1 MQWKGATEARPL
13 QERSHVGGGS
23 DTLTLVSRLCGTIPL
38 EGRQASRGRCSLD
51 NPVTHDVST
60 STINDEGQNE
70 DLPALNDRERNILR
84 LVVEEFVDSAGPV
97 GSRSLAKESS
107 LDLSA
112 ASIRNTMADLEDM
125 GYLDHP
131 YTSAGRVPTRLGYRI
146 FVDDLMDTPELTDVE
161 REMLKMRLARLIK
174 DTDELLRE
182 STRLLSTLSNLL
194 GIALSP
200 RLSTGVLDRLDI
212 VPLSGSRLM
221 FVLSVRGGLVKTI
234 VLGFESDLQRSEIDR
249 VVSILNERLAGL
261 TLQEI
266 RKTHEERVKDL
277 QDQTGIIELVVD
289 ESSVLFSEPEE
300 GRLQF
305 GGTENI
311 LTQPEF
317 QEPDDVRRLIEIIE
331 DEDRVVQVLEDL
343 FESDPDAVGQ
353 ATIRIG
359 GETDEEEMESYSIVT
374 SPYRLGDTV
383 GTLGVIGPT
392 RMDYPRAV
400 ALVENA
406 ANVINRTG
414 ESSLEESSN
423 SSSSSSKSP

>member
-1 MQWKGATEARPL
+1 MDCRRK
-13 QERSHVGGGS
+13 
-23 DTLTLVSRLCGTIPL
+23 
-38 EGRQASRGRCSLD
+38 SLD
-51 NPVTHDVST
+51 NRVIRNVST
-60 STINDEGQNE
+60 SAVNGEKQNE
-70 DLPALNDRERNILR
+70 DRPALSDRERAILS
-84 LVVEEFVDSAGPV
+84 LVVEEFIDAAGPV
-97 GSRSLAKESS
+97 GSRSLAKNSS

-131 YTSAGRVPTRLGYRI
+131 YTSAGRVPTRLGYRT
-146 FVDDLMDTPELTDVE
+146 FVDELMDTPELTPVE
-161 REMLKMRLARLIK
+161 RKVLKLRLEQLVS

-182 STRLLSTLSNLL
+182 STRLLSKLSNLL

-221 FVLSVRGGLVKTI
+221 FVLSVRGGVVKTI
-234 VLGFESDLQRSEIDR
+234 VLGFEADLSRSEIDR

-266 RKTHEERVKDL
+266 RETHEDRMKDL
-277 QDQTGIIELVVD
+277 RDQTGLIDLVMD
-289 ESSVLFSEPEE
+289 ESAVLFSEPEE

-305 GGTENI
+305 DGTENI

-317 QEPDDVRRLIEIIE
+317 QEPDDVRRLIQIIE
-331 DEDRVVQVLEDL
+331 DEDRVVQVLENL
-343 FESDPDAVGQ
+343 FESDPDAVGT
-353 ATIRIG
+353 ATVRIG
-359 GETDEEEMESYSIVT
+359 GETAEEEMESYSIVT

-392 RMDYPRAV
+392 RMDYARAV

-406 ANVINRTG
+406 ANVINRPSDD
-414 ESSLEESSN
+414 EAP
-423 SSSSSSKSP
+423 SPSDFTKDS

>member
-1 MQWKGATEARPL
+1 M
-13 QERSHVGGGS
+13 
-23 DTLTLVSRLCGTIPL
+23 
-38 EGRQASRGRCSLD
+38 
-51 NPVTHDVST
+51 ST
-60 STINDEGQNE
+60 SGVNAE
-70 DLPALNDRERNILR
+70 DQYEDRPSLSDRERTILG
-84 LVVEEFVDSAGPV
+84 LVVEEFVDEAGPV
-97 GSRSLAKESS
+97 GSRSLAKDSS

-131 YTSAGRVPTRLGYRI
+131 YTSAGRVPTRLGYRT
-146 FVDDLMDTPELTDVE
+146 FVDELMDTPQLTEVE
-161 REMLKMRLARLIK
+161 REMLKMRLARLVR

-200 RLSTGVLDRLDI
+200 RLATGVLDRLDI

-221 FVLSVRGGLVKTI
+221 FVLSVRGGVVKTL
-234 VLGFESDLQRSEIDR
+234 VLGFESDLDRTEIDR

-261 TLQEI
+261 TLREI
-266 RKTHEERVKDL
+266 RETHEERMKDL
-277 QDQTGIIELVVD
+277 RDKTGLIQLVVD

-300 GRLQF
+300 GRLEF

-311 LTQPEF
+311 LSQPEF

-331 DEDRVVQVLEDL
+331 DEDRVVQVLENL
-343 FESDPDAVGQ
+343 FDSDPDAVGQ
-353 ATIRIG
+353 AIIRIG

-374 SPYRLGDTV
+374 SPYRLGETV

-406 ANVINRTG
+406 ADVINRSG
-414 ESSLEESSN
+414 DELAAPSGD
-423 SSSSSSKSP
+423 PA

>member
-1 MQWKGATEARPL
+1 
-13 QERSHVGGGS
+13 
-23 DTLTLVSRLCGTIPL
+23 
-38 EGRQASRGRCSLD
+38 
-51 NPVTHDVST
+51 VST
-60 STINDEGQNE
+60 SAVHAE
-70 DLPALNDRERNILR
+70 DAPGDRPDLSERERTILR
-84 LVVEEFVDSAGPV
+84 LVVEEFVDAAGPV

-146 FVDDLMDTPELTDVE
+146 FVDELMDTPELTEVE
-161 REMLKMRLARLIK
+161 QEMLKMRLARLVS

-182 STRLLSTLSNLL
+182 STRLLSRLSNLL

-221 FVLSVRGGLVKTI
+221 FVISVRGGLVKTL
-234 VLGFESDLQRSEIDR
+234 VLGFEADLQRSEVDR
-249 VVSILNERLAGL
+249 VVSLLNERLAGL
-261 TLQEI
+261 TLREI
-266 RKTHEERVKDL
+266 RDTHEERVQDL
-277 QDQTGIIELVVD
+277 PDDTGLIQLVVD
-289 ESSVLFSEPEE
+289 QAAVLFSEPEE
-300 GRLQF
+300 GRLEF

-311 LTQPEF
+311 LSQPEF
-317 QEPDDVRRLIEIIE
+317 QEPDDVRRLIGIIE

-353 ATIRIG
+353 AVIRIG
-359 GETDEEEMESYSIVT
+359 SETDQEEMDSYSIVT

-400 ALVENA
+400 ALVQNA
-406 ANVINRTG
+406 ADIINRSEAG
-414 ESSLEESSN
+414 PAASSAPSA
-423 SSSSSSKSP
+423 

>member
-1 MQWKGATEARPL
+1 M
-13 QERSHVGGGS
+13 
-23 DTLTLVSRLCGTIPL
+23 
-38 EGRQASRGRCSLD
+38 
-51 NPVTHDVST
+51 NNVST
-60 STINDEGQNE
+60 SPSGGAEHSE
-70 DLPALNDRERNILR
+70 ERPSLSDRERAILR
-84 LVVEEFVDSAGPV
+84 LAVEEFIDEAGPV

-131 YTSAGRVPTRLGYRI
+131 YTSAGRVPTRLGYRT
-146 FVDDLMDTPELTDVE
+146 FVDELMDTPELTPVE
-161 REMLKMRLARLIK
+161 RQVLKMRLEQLVS

-182 STRLLSTLSNLL
+182 STRLLSKLSNLL

-200 RLSTGVLDRLDI
+200 RLATGVLDRLEI
-212 VPLSGSRLM
+212 VPLSGSRYM
-221 FVLSVRGGLVKTI
+221 FVLSVRGGVVKTI
-234 VLGFESDLQRSEIDR
+234 VLRFEADLSRSEIDR

-266 RKTHEERVKDL
+266 RETHEDRMKDL
-277 QDQTGIIELVVD
+277 RDQTGLIELVMD
-289 ESSVLFSEPEE
+289 EATVLFSEPEE

-305 GGTENI
+305 EGTENI

-317 QEPDDVRRLIEIIE
+317 QEPDDVRRLIEVIE

-343 FESDPDAVGQ
+343 FESDPDAVGT

-359 GETDEEEMESYSIVT
+359 GESEEEEMDSYSIVT
-374 SPYRLGDTV
+374 SPYQLGDTI

-392 RMDYPRAV
+392 RMDYARAV

-406 ANVINRTG
+406 AAVVNRPADESPPS
-414 ESSLEESSN
+414 ESSGAS
-423 SSSSSSKSP
+423 

>member
-1 MQWKGATEARPL
+1 
-13 QERSHVGGGS
+13 
-23 DTLTLVSRLCGTIPL
+23 L
-38 EGRQASRGRCSLD
+38 ENRVIH
-51 NPVTHDVST
+51 NVST
-60 STINDEGQNE
+60 R
-70 DLPALNDRERNILR
+70 PANGEEQHGDPPVLSDRERTILR
-84 LVVEEFVDSAGPV
+84 LVVEEFIDTAGPV
-97 GSRSLAKESS
+97 GSRSVAKESS

-131 YTSAGRVPTRLGYRI
+131 YTSAGRVPTRLGYRT
-146 FVDDLMDTPELTDVE
+146 FVDELMDTPELTPVE
-161 REMLKMRLARLIK
+161 RQVLKMRLEQLVS

-182 STRLLSTLSNLL
+182 STRLLSKLSNLL

-221 FVLSVRGGLVKTI
+221 FVLSVRGGVVKTI
-234 VLGFESDLQRSEIDR
+234 VLGFEADLRRSEIDR

-261 TLQEI
+261 TLEEI
-266 RKTHEERVKDL
+266 RKTHEDRMKDL
-277 QDQTGIIELVVD
+277 RDQTGLIELVMD
-289 ESSVLFSEPEE
+289 ESAVLFSEPEE

-305 GGTENI
+305 DGTENI

-331 DEDRVVQVLEDL
+331 DEDRVVEVLENL
-343 FESDPDAVGQ
+343 FETDPDAVGT
-353 ATIRIG
+353 ATVRIG
-359 GETDEEEMESYSIVT
+359 GETQEEMDAYSIVT

-392 RMDYPRAV
+392 RMDYARAV

-406 ANVINRTG
+406 ANVINRPADD
-414 ESSLEESSN
+414 SPPSRSN
-423 SSSSSSKSP
+423 SSVAS

>member
-1 MQWKGATEARPL
+1 MVIVFDHSL
-13 QERSHVGGGS
+13 MS
-23 DTLTLVSRLCGTIPL
+23 DV
-38 EGRQASRGRCSLD
+38 
-51 NPVTHDVST
+51 NT
-60 STINDEGQNE
+60 SAVNAEEQNE
-70 DLPALNDRERNILR
+70 DRPALSDRERTILR

-97 GSRSLAKESS
+97 GSRSLAKEGS

-131 YTSAGRVPTRLGYRI
+131 YTSAGRIPTRLGYRT
-146 FVDDLMDTPELTDVE
+146 FVDDLMDTPELTEVE
-161 REMLKMRLARLIK
+161 REMLKMRLARLVS

-234 VLGFESDLQRSEIDR
+234 VLGFESDLKRSEIDR

-261 TLQEI
+261 TLREI
-266 RKTHEERVKDL
+266 RDTHEERVRDL
-277 QDQTGIIELVVD
+277 KDQTGLIELVVD
-289 ESSVLFSEPEE
+289 ESAVLFSEPEE
-300 GRLQF
+300 GRLEF

-343 FESDPDAVGQ
+343 FESDPEAVGQ
-353 ATIRIG
+353 AVIRIG
-359 GETDEEEMESYSIVT
+359 SETDEEEMESYSIVT
-374 SPYRLGDTV
+374 SPYRLGETV

-392 RMDYPRAV
+392 RMNYPRAV
-400 ALVENA
+400 ALVKNA
-406 ANVINRTG
+406 ADVINRIG
-414 ESSLEESSN
+414 DELAERPDASA
-423 SSSSSSKSP
+423 

>member
-1 MQWKGATEARPL
+1 M
-13 QERSHVGGGS
+13 
-23 DTLTLVSRLCGTIPL
+23 I
-38 EGRQASRGRCSLD
+38 
-51 NPVTHDVST
+51 HDVST
-60 STINDEGQNE
+60 SPVNREEHNE
-70 DLPALNDRERNILR
+70 ERPALSDRERAILR
-84 LVVEEFVDSAGPV
+84 LVVEEFIDEAGPV

-131 YTSAGRVPTRLGYRI
+131 YTSAGRVPTRLGYRT
-146 FVDDLMDTPELTDVE
+146 FVDELMDTPELTPVE
-161 REMLKMRLARLIK
+161 KQVLKMRLEQLVS

-182 STRLLSTLSNLL
+182 STRLLSKLSNLL

-221 FVLSVRGGLVKTI
+221 FVLSVRGGVVKTI
-234 VLGFESDLQRSEIDR
+234 VLGFEADLNRSEIDR

-266 RKTHEERVKDL
+266 RETHEDRMKDL
-277 QDQTGIIELVVD
+277 RDRTGLIELVM
-289 ESSVLFSEPEE
+289 EEAAVLFSEPEE

-305 GGTENI
+305 EGTENI

-317 QEPDDVRRLIEIIE
+317 QQPDDVRRLIEVIE

-343 FESDPDAVGQ
+343 FESDPDAVGS
-353 ATIRIG
+353 ATVRIG

-374 SPYRLGDTV
+374 SPYQLGDTI

-392 RMDYPRAV
+392 RMDYARAV

-406 ANVINRTG
+406 ANVINRPAD
-414 ESSLEESSN
+414 ESPPSDPDPSAA
-423 SSSSSSKSP
+423 P

>member
-1 MQWKGATEARPL
+1 LGNRVI
-13 QERSHVGGGS
+13 R
-23 DTLTLVSRLCGTIPL
+23 
-38 EGRQASRGRCSLD
+38 
-51 NPVTHDVST
+51 NVST
-60 STINDEGQNE
+60 STVNGDEQNE
-70 DLPALNDRERNILR
+70 KRPALSDRERAILS
-84 LVVEEFVDSAGPV
+84 LVVEEFIDEAGPV
-97 GSRSLAKESS
+97 GSRSLAKKSS

-131 YTSAGRVPTRLGYRI
+131 YTSAGRVPTRLGYRT
-146 FVDDLMDTPELTDVE
+146 FVDDLMDTPELTPVE
-161 REMLKMRLARLIK
+161 RKVLKMRLEQLVS

-182 STRLLSTLSNLL
+182 STRLLSKLSNLL

-221 FVLSVRGGLVKTI
+221 FVLSVRGGVVKTI
-234 VLGFESDLQRSEIDR
+234 VLGFEADLGRSEIDR

-266 RKTHEERVKDL
+266 RETHEDRMKDL
-277 QDQTGIIELVVD
+277 RDQTGLIELVMD
-289 ESSVLFSEPEE
+289 ESAVLFSEPEE

-305 GGTENI
+305 DGTENI

-317 QEPDDVRRLIEIIE
+317 QEPDDVRHLIEIIE
-331 DEDRVVQVLEDL
+331 DEDRVVQVLENL
-343 FESDPDAVGQ
+343 FESDPDAVGT
-353 ATIRIG
+353 ATVRIG
-359 GETDEEEMESYSIVT
+359 EETEEEEMKSYSIVT

-392 RMDYPRAV
+392 RMDYARAV

-406 ANVINRTG
+406 AAVINRPAG
-414 ESSLEESSN
+414 DAPSSRRSD
-423 SSSSSSKSP
+423 SPTTS

>member
-1 MQWKGATEARPL
+1 VNGEEHNE
-13 QERSHVGGGS
+13 ER
-23 DTLTLVSRLCGTIPL
+23 
-38 EGRQASRGRCSLD
+38 
-51 NPVTHDVST
+51 
-60 STINDEGQNE
+60 
-70 DLPALNDRERNILR
+70 PALSDRERAILR
-84 LVVEEFVDSAGPV
+84 LVVEEFIDEAGPV

-131 YTSAGRVPTRLGYRI
+131 YTSAGRVPTRLGYRT
-146 FVDDLMDTPELTDVE
+146 FVDELMDTPELTPVE
-161 REMLKMRLARLIK
+161 KQVLKMRLEQLVS

-182 STRLLSTLSNLL
+182 STRLLSKLSNLL

-200 RLSTGVLDRLDI
+200 RLSAGVLDRLDI
-212 VPLSGSRLM
+212 VPLSGSRFM
-221 FVLSVRGGLVKTI
+221 FVLSVRGGVVKTI
-234 VLGFESDLQRSEIDR
+234 VLRFEADLSRSEIDQ

-266 RKTHEERVKDL
+266 RETHEDRMKDL
-277 QDQTGIIELVVD
+277 RDRTGLIELVMD
-289 ESSVLFSEPEE
+289 EAAVLFSEPEE

-305 GGTENI
+305 EGTENI

-317 QEPDDVRRLIEIIE
+317 QQPDDVRRLIEIIE

-343 FESDPDAVGQ
+343 FESDPDAVGT

-374 SPYRLGDTV
+374 SPYQLGDTI

-392 RMDYPRAV
+392 RMDYARAV

-406 ANVINRTG
+406 ANVINRPAD
-414 ESSLEESSN
+414 ESPPTETDPSASS
-423 SSSSSSKSP
+423 